1 MSRTLAVGLVL
12 FGGIA
17 GASAQPP
24 NARIDEAVPRHVRE
38 AQARRQAEEKR
49 RADQAALVRQLQQM
63 EVQER
68 RALQARIVRPLWTDD
83 QFERWVFQQD
93 GTASRARQRLDSLL
107 ATQIENIDRACRL
120 TDAQKKKLQLAGRGD
135 IKRYFDRYER
145 LKRKSQ
151 LLEHDEQNF
160 QEIQR
165 DINPLRVTL
174 LRGLFDED
182 SLLIKSLP
190 NTLTGEQF
198 TRYGTMA
205 RQRRA
210 SLHRASIEQAVALL
224 QRGMPLRDAQRRELI
239 TLMTNETKPARTSSQ
254 YDCYVLLL
262 QLGRLPEEK
271 LKPLFGETQWEMVNQ
286 QLAQVKELEPMLR
299 QSGQLPD
306 EDEADRTDAQPA
318 APKK

>member
-24 NARIDEAVPRHVRE
+24 NARLDEAVPRDVRE
-38 AQARRQAEEKR
+38 VQARRQEEEKR
-49 RADQAALVRQLQQM
+49 RADQTALVRQLQQL

-68 RALQARIVRPLWTDD
+68 RAVQARIVRWTDD

-93 GTASRARQRLDSLL
+93 GTASRARQRLESLL

-145 LKRKSQ
+145 VKRKSQ
-151 LLEHDEQNF
+151 LLERDEQNF

-210 SLHRASIEQAVALL
+210 SLHRASIEQAIALL

-262 QLGRLPEEK
+262 QLGRLPEAK
-271 LKPLFGETQWEMVNQ
+271 LKPLFGETQWEMVNR

-299 QSGQLPD
+299 QSGQLSD
-306 EDEADRTDAQPA
+306 EDDETDRTNAQPA